1 MSAFDFQIL
10 ILRLK
15 IFSAAISFLFFM
27 GIVYLIIE
35 NKFIE
40 IFFIKSKKIQFP
52 KKQINNSWL
61 MILKRVEKNSEAE
74 WKLALIE
81 ADKLF
86 DDLLKRM
93 DYLGKDQGERMKHLT
108 KAQFS
113 NINELWEAHKAR
125 NRLAHESDFNI
136 SQEKVIYFLK
146 SYEKAFKDL
155 ALIE

>member
-1 MSAFDFQIL
+1 MNAFDFQIL

-15 IFSAAISFLFFM
+15 VFSAAISFLFFL

-35 NKFIE
+35 NLPSFV
-40 IFFIKSKKIQFP
+40 KIRKINLP
-52 KKQINNSWL
+52 KKQINKSWL
-61 MILKRVEKNSEAE
+61 RILKRVEKNSEAE
-74 WKLALIE
+74 WKLALME

-108 KAQFS
+108 RAQFS

-125 NRLAHESDFNI
+125 NRIAHEPDFNI